1 MKSID
6 LVIIAV
12 ISFLSFLIVTNI
24 DSVKQILPKTIIE
37 SKENLDVDKKPTP
50 SNRVVI
56 HSSELNINSNNYN
69 NYCERNNYCNNAC
82 NRNARIVRPV
92 RYLATH
98 KPIRTFLG
106 RLFRIC

>member
-24 DSVKQILPKTIIE
+24 DSVKLILPKTIIE
-37 SKENLDVDKKPTP
+37 SKEDLDVDKKTTP

-56 HSSELNINSNNYN
+56 HSSKSNINSNYN

-106 RLFRIC
+106 RLFKIC